1 MTTKTKSPA
10 STLKLLK
17 ALFPASIGADLPLKV
32 GIHVDVAAEVKAL
45 SANDIAD
52 ALDLYVNSTPYH
64 RSVARSLSQ
73 RVDLYG
79 KPVEPVAADQ
89 RMIAAAVLNDR
100 AAQDNLRAAK
110 SIRADVAQLVAA
122 LGAAAQ
128 EGVLLCP
135 NAARVGVTAGFLKDA
150 IGIDDGFGEFDEK

>member
-1 MTTKTKSPA
+1 MTIETKSPA
-10 STLKLLK
+10 K
-17 ALFPASIGADLPLKV
+17 ALRVLRELFPASIGADQPLKV
-32 GIHVDVAAEVKAL
+32 GVHIDISQSVKAMTPEE
-45 SANDIAD
+45 IAD

-64 RSVARSLSQ
+64 RNVARSLSQ
-73 RVDLYG
+73 RVDLAG

-89 RMIAAAVLNDR
+89 RQIAAAILNDR

-122 LGAAAQ
+122 LGAATA
-128 EGVLLCP
+128 EGILLCP
-135 NAARVGVTAGFLKDA
+135 NAARVGVTAGILKDV